1 MVGIVLSL
9 KPEETQP
16 KEYDSTY
23 PLTEPQREGNNIS
36 YKIGVIADPDQ
47 ASRR

>member
-1 MVGIVLSL
+1 MAVILSSTSD
-9 KPEETQP
+9 ETQP

-23 PLTEPQREGNNIS
+23 PLTEPQRDGNNIS
-36 YKIGVIADPDQ
+36 YKICVIADPDQ